1 MLKSSKTSTTRLIF
15 LFSLCYM
22 VSYMTRIN
30 YGAVLAEME
39 AATSFS
45 RSLLSMAVTG
55 SFITYGAG
63 QIITGIFGD
72 RLSPKKLVTFG
83 LCVTVGMNLLIPICP
98 NPYAML
104 AVWCVNGFAQSFMW
118 PPLVR
123 LMTEYFPGD
132 IYKKATVRVAW
143 GSSVG
148 TIAVYL
154 LAPVII
160 SLLGWRWVF
169 VFSAAAGACMILVW
183 NLAVPDPGK
192 PERTA
197 AKTSGGGMAAFLS
210 PVVLSVLLAIVLQ
223 GMLRDGVTTWMPS
236 YICETF
242 KLSSEISIL
251 TGVILPIF
259 SILSL
264 QAASSLYRRRFQ
276 NPLSCA
282 GVIFGIGALSALA
295 LWLFSDTA
303 AAFSVFFSALLS
315 GCMHGVNLMLVC
327 MLPAYFARYGS
338 VSTASGLINSCTY
351 VGSAISTYGIA
362 LLSDARGWSFTIA
375 LWLVIAALGT
385 GICLLAA
392 KPWQKK
398 FEE

>member
-1 MLKSSKTSTTRLIF
+1 MPKSLKSSTSRLIL

-39 AATSFS
+39 TATGYS
-45 RSLLSMAVTG
+45 RGLLSMAVTG

-63 QIITGIFGD
+63 QIVTGIFGD

-83 LCVTVGMNLLIPICP
+83 LCVTVCMNLLIPVCP
-98 NPYAML
+98 DPYAML
-104 AVWCVNGFAQSFMW
+104 SVWCINGFAQSFMW

-123 LMTEYFPGD
+123 LMTEYFPGEA
-132 IYKKATVRVAW
+132 YKKATVRVSW

-154 LAPVII
+154 LAPAII

-169 VFSAAAGACMILVW
+169 IFSAAAGACMILVW
-183 NLAVPDPGK
+183 NFAVPDPGK

-197 AKTSGGGMAAFLS
+197 AKAAGGGMSAFLS

-251 TGVILPIF
+251 TGVILPVF

-264 QAASSLYRRRFQ
+264 QAASSLYRRRFR

-282 GVIFGIGALSALA
+282 GVIFGAGALSALA
-295 LWLFSDTA
+295 LWLLSDTA
-303 AAFSVFFSALLS
+303 AVFSVFFSALLS

-327 MLPAYFARYGS
+327 MLPACFARYGS

-362 LLSDARGWSFTIA
+362 LLSDAQGWSFTIA

-385 GICLLAA
+385 GICLFAA

>member
-1 MLKSSKTSTTRLIF
+1 MQSASKTSARLIWI
-15 LFSLCYM
+15 FSLCYM

-30 YGAVLAEME
+30 YGAIIAEME
-39 AATSFS
+39 GATGFS

-83 LCVTVGMNLLIPICP
+83 LCVTVGMNLILPLCQS
-98 NPYAML
+98 PYLML

-123 LMTEYFPGD
+123 LMTEYFPGEA
-132 IYKKATVRVAW
+132 YKKATVRVSW
-143 GSSVG
+143 GSSAG
-148 TIAVYL
+148 TIAIYL
-154 LAPVII
+154 LAPAII
-160 SLLGWRWVF
+160 SLWGWRWVF
-169 VFSAAAGACMILVW
+169 VLSAAAGAGMILVW
-183 NLAVPDPGK
+183 NLAVPDPGR
-192 PERTA
+192 PQPVAR
-197 AKTSGGGMAAFLS
+197 TSGGGASAFLS
-210 PVVLSVLLAIVLQ
+210 PVVLLAMLAIVLQ

-236 YICETF
+236 YIAETF
-242 KLSSEISIL
+242 RLSSEISIL
-251 TGVILPIF
+251 SGVILPVF

-264 QAASSLYRRRFQ
+264 QAASALYRRRFR

-282 GVIFGIGALSALA
+282 GLIFGIGALSALA
-295 LWLFSDTA
+295 LWLLSDA
-303 AAFSVFFSALLS
+303 NAAFSVLFSALLT

-327 MLPAYFARYGS
+327 MLPPYFARFGN
-338 VSTASGLINSCTY
+338 VSTASGVLNSCTY

-362 LLSDARGWSFTIA
+362 LLSDARGWGFTIA
-375 LWLVIAALGT
+375 LWLLIATLGT
-385 GICLLAA
+385 AICLLAA

>member
-1 MLKSSKTSTTRLIF
+1 MQSASKTSARLIWI
-15 LFSLCYM
+15 FSLCYM

-30 YGAVLAEME
+30 YGAIIAEME
-39 AATSFS
+39 GATGFS

-83 LCVTVGMNLLIPICP
+83 LCVTVGMNLILPLCQS
-98 NPYAML
+98 PYLML

-123 LMTEYFPGD
+123 LMTEYFPGEA
-132 IYKKATVRVAW
+132 YKKATVRVSW
-143 GSSVG
+143 GSSAG
-148 TIAVYL
+148 TIAIYL
-154 LAPVII
+154 LAPAII
-160 SLLGWRWVF
+160 SLWGWRWVF
-169 VFSAAAGACMILVW
+169 VLSAAAGAGMILVW
-183 NLAVPDPGK
+183 NLAVPDPGR
-192 PERTA
+192 PQPA
-197 AKTSGGGMAAFLS
+197 ARTSGGGVSAFLS
-210 PVVLSVLLAIVLQ
+210 PVVLLAMLAIVLQ

-236 YICETF
+236 YIAETF
-242 KLSSEISIL
+242 RLSSEISIL
-251 TGVILPIF
+251 SGVILPVF

-264 QAASSLYRRRFQ
+264 QAASALYRRRFR

-282 GVIFGIGALSALA
+282 GLIFGIGALSALA
-295 LWLFSDTA
+295 LWLLSDA
-303 AAFSVFFSALLS
+303 NAAFSVLFSALLT

-327 MLPAYFARYGS
+327 MLPPYFARFGN
-338 VSTASGLINSCTY
+338 VSTASGVLNSCTY

-362 LLSDARGWSFTIA
+362 LLSDARGWGFTIA
-375 LWLVIAALGT
+375 LWLLIAALGT
-385 GICLLAA
+385 AICLLAA

>member
-1 MLKSSKTSTTRLIF
+1 MLKTEKSATSRLIL
-15 LFSLCYM
+15 LFSLTYM

-39 AATSFS
+39 TATAFS

-72 RLSPKKLVTFG
+72 RLSPKKLISFG
-83 LCVTVGMNLLIPICP
+83 LCVTVCMNLLIPLCR
-98 NPYAML
+98 NPYEML

-132 IYKKATVRVAW
+132 AYKKATVRVSW
-143 GSSVG
+143 GSSAG

-160 SLLGWRWVF
+160 SLLGWRYVF
-169 VFSAAAGACMILVW
+169 VVSAFIGIGMIILW

-192 PERTA
+192 PDRTPKA
-197 AKTSGGGMAAFLS
+197 AGSEKSAFLS
-210 PVVLSVLLAIVLQ
+210 PVVLAVMLTIVLQ

-236 YICETF
+236 YISETF
-242 KLSSEISIL
+242 RLSSEISIL
-251 TGVILPIF
+251 SGVILPIF

-264 QAASSLYRRRFQ
+264 QAASALYRRHFQ
-276 NPLSCA
+276 NPLTCA
-282 GVIFGIGALSALA
+282 GVIFGLGAVSSLA
-295 LWLFSDTA
+295 LWLFPDASA
-303 AAFSVFFSALLS
+303 VFSVFFSALLS

-327 MLPAYFARYGS
+327 MLPAYFARFGN
-338 VSTASGLINSCTY
+338 VSTASGLLNACTY
-351 VGSAISTYGIA
+351 VGSAVSTYGIA
-362 LLSDARGWSFTIA
+362 LLSDSRGWGFTIA
-375 LWLVIAALGT
+375 LWFMIAAVGT
-385 GICLLAA
+385 VLCLLCA